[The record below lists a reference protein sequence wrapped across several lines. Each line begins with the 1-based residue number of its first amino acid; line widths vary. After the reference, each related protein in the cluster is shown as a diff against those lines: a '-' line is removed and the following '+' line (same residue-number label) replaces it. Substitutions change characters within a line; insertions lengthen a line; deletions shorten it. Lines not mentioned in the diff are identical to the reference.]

1 MAGGERIELPPTESK
16 SVELT
21 VIRTPSINKAQNLLL
36 YLLSYSPKGWKNRI
50 RTDGTQNV

>member
-21 VIRTPSINKAQNLLL
+21 VIRTPMVRELGLEPRRLILVRDAC
-36 YLLSYSPKGWKNRI
+36 
-50 RTDGTQNV
+50 